1 MNHAW
6 DNRFIPEK
14 DDETKIFTDDLNP
27 VDLMNERIKLNIREA
42 LHAYFG
48 KGGLN
53 W

>member
-6 DNRFIPEK
+6 DNRFVPEK

-27 VDLMNERIKLNIREA
+27 VELMNERIGLNLREN